1 MTTLMQCDCGL
12 RGPADRIS
20 TGDSTLHQEFHV
32 HSKDHPVTHHAV
44 VTFDAEA
51 ARFVVVCKGEV

>member
-1 MTTLMQCDCGL
+1 MTTLMECQCGL

-32 HSKDHPVTHHAV
+32 HSKDSPKTHLAV
-44 VTFDAEA
+44 VTWDADS
-51 ARFVVVCKGEV
+51 ARFVTVCKGEV